1 MTDGP
6 GHNPPAGSSQ
16 RSPSQGRNPS
26 TRLPQRS
33 PSQGLEQNR
42 TDESARED
50 ERKALHTELSSLISE
65 FRERRLSKSKAFLRI
80 SSLIDEDPILSNSKK
95 EKEKAI
101 NLYVDE
107 LNSINH
113 NTRNQLFTVPLPE
126 KEKTIDKSVHKI
138 LDQVSLG
145 VKRGKEQGGDS
156 SGEESDNVDET
167 PRKKLKV
174 KESEMG
180 WFDPNKSSFDRD
192 DIIYQETCKLL
203 RVYNK
208 DISRAKFLIRTS
220 RRAPEGIPSSQ
231 WERILRGETLD
242 LDHFLSSLHRTTI
255 TEEGETRVGNTKISV
270 GVTEAKRHVS
280 TAAEWSSAWHLASRA
295 TAFAFPHRSEE
306 LRLYGDF
313 ISSEFAGK
321 IPSSHPRVILFDI
334 AIRNAVQGGHKYLLT
349 DRALHLRFYS
359 AILMPDGVEANTSA
373 STNRQSIQPCAS
385 GSRTDICNRFNTSN
399 GCPSSDA
406 NCKYRHIC
414 KNCKKGGHGKD
425 QCPK

>member
-231 WERILRGETLD
+231 WE
-242 LDHFLSSLHRTTI
+242 
-255 TEEGETRVGNTKISV
+255 
-270 GVTEAKRHVS
+270 
-280 TAAEWSSAWHLASRA
+280 
-295 TAFAFPHRSEE
+295 
-306 LRLYGDF
+306 
-313 ISSEFAGK
+313 
-321 IPSSHPRVILFDI
+321 
-334 AIRNAVQGGHKYLLT
+334 
-349 DRALHLRFYS
+349 
-359 AILMPDGVEANTSA
+359 
-373 STNRQSIQPCAS
+373 
-385 GSRTDICNRFNTSN
+385 
-399 GCPSSDA
+399 
-406 NCKYRHIC
+406 
-414 KNCKKGGHGKD
+414 
-425 QCPK
+425 

>member
-6 GHNPPAGSSQ
+6 GHNLPAGLSQ
-16 RSPSQGRNPS
+16 RSPSQGGNPS
-26 TRLPQRS
+26 TRSPQRL
-33 PSQGLEQNR
+33 PSQGLEQIR

-50 ERKALHTELSSLISE
+50 ERKALRTELSSLISE
-65 FRERRLSKSKAFLRI
+65 FRERRLSKSKAFSRI
-80 SSLIDEDPILSNSKK
+80 SSLIDEDPILSDS

-113 NTRNQLFTVPLPE
+113 DTRNQLFTVPLPE
-126 KEKTIDKSVHKI
+126 KEKTIDESVHEI

-174 KESEMG
+174 KESKMG
-180 WFDPNKSSFDRD
+180 WFDPNESSFDRD

-208 DISRAKFLIRTS
+208 DISRAKFLVRTS
-220 RRAPEGIPSSQ
+220 RRMPEGIPSSQ

-255 TEEGETRVGNTKISV
+255 TEEGETRIGNTKISV
-270 GVTEAKRHVS
+270 GVTEAKRRVS
-280 TAAEWSSAWHLASRA
+280 TAAKWSSAWHLASRA

-334 AIRNAVQGGHKYLLT
+334 TIRNAVQGGHKYLLT

-373 STNRQSIQPCAS
+373 SANRRSIQPRAS
-385 GSRTDICNRFNTSN
+385 RSRMDICNRFNTSN
-399 GCPSSDA
+399 GCPSSNT